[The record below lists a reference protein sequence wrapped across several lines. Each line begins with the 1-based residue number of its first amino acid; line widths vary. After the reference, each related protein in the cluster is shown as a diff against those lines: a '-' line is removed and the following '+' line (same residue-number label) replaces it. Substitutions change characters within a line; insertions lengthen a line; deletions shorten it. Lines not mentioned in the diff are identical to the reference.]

1 MRNGS
6 RKQYRMICLFFF
18 FCKMGKV
25 ILQSQG
31 KKHGSDLKISNGA
44 ICMM

>member
-6 RKQYRMICLFFF
+6 RKQYRMTCLFF

-31 KKHGSDLKISNGA
+31 KKHRSDLKISNGA
-44 ICMM
+44 ICVM